1 MSLKSQLLIY
11 INSLL
16 LIATFIGLM
25 TIMMV
30 TQKNVREEVLSTMS
44 LAEFA
49 IEQGVKKNPDFYLF
63 QRDNNELGIS
73 ELSGIR
79 HLKIQFFDQNDILLE
94 ETLNTLDEIKPPP
107 AWFINVIESLSD
119 KIFFSKINIEQRG
132 ELTGYILIKPEPIYE
147 YAEIWQQIKVG
158 LWIILS
164 FLILINFVVLLLFSH
179 MIKPINKIIEGFEK
193 LESGNFK
200 SKIKKSN
207 ILELDIIGKKF
218 NSMIDNLRRSNN
230 KIHKLSQNLIDV
242 QEQEKSELARDLH
255 DELGQ
260 SLTALQAEAASISK
274 SNKKKSRDEAIFN
287 VIKLSKNMMLS
298 TREIIK
304 KLNLG
309 LIEDLGFES
318 ALIDLFENW
327 KRRFMG
333 VKFEYFIDERAINKI
348 SKKKT
353 AHLYRIFQEA
363 LTNIAKHSSPK
374 AIQISIRYIENS
386 NKIKIL
392 ISNDGINNDSS
403 NQEGLG
409 LIGIAERVDQ
419 IQGTLDIVKKKF
431 FKIII
436 HLGN

>member
-193 LESGNFK
+193 LETGNFK

-348 SKKKT
+348 TKKKT

>member
-16 LIATFIGLM
+16 LIATLIGLM

-63 QRDNNELGIS
+63 QRENKELGIS

-79 HLKIQFFDQNDILLE
+79 HLKIQFYDENDVLLE
-94 ETLNTLDEIKPPP
+94 ETLNIPDEIKPPP
-107 AWFINVIESLSD
+107 VWFINIIESLSD

-132 ELTGYILIKPEPIYE
+132 ELAGYILIKPEPIYE

-158 LWIILS
+158 LWIIVA
-164 FLILINFVVLLLFSH
+164 FLVVINFVVLLLFSY

-193 LESGNFK
+193 LETGNYK
-200 SKIKKSN
+200 SRIKKSN

-218 NSMIDNLRRSNN
+218 NSMIDNLRQSNN
-230 KIHKLSQNLIDV
+230 KIHQLSQNLIDV

-274 SNKKKSRDEAIFN
+274 STKKKSRDEAIFN
-287 VIKLSKNMMLS
+287 VIQLSKNMMLS

-318 ALIDLFENW
+318 ALIELFENW
-327 KRRFMG
+327 KRRFKG
-333 VKFEYFIDERAINKI
+333 VKFEYQMDEKAFKKI
-348 SKKKT
+348 TKKKT

-363 LTNIAKHSSPK
+363 LTNIAKHSTPTK
-374 AIQISIRYIENS
+374 IQISIKYLEN
-386 NKIKIL
+386 NGRTRIL
-392 ISNDGINNDSS
+392 ISNDGINDESL

-419 IQGTLDIVKKKF
+419 INGTVEVSKKKL
-431 FKIII
+431 FKLI
-436 HLGN
+436 LNLS

>member
-1 MSLKSQLLIY
+1 MSLKSKLLIY

-16 LIATFIGLM
+16 LIATLIGLL
-25 TIMMV
+25 TILMV
-30 TQKNVREEVLSTMS
+30 TQKNVREEVLSTMT

-63 QRDNNELGIS
+63 QREDSDLGFS
-73 ELSGIR
+73 ELSEIR
-79 HLKIQFFDQNDILLE
+79 HLKIQFFNNQDILLE
-94 ETLNTLDEIKPPP
+94 ETSNTLDEIKPPP
-107 AWFINVIESLSD
+107 YWFIFLIEKLSQE
-119 KIFFSKINIEQRG
+119 IYFSKINIDQRG
-132 ELTGYILIKPEPIYE
+132 EMTGYILIKPEPIYE

-158 LWIILS
+158 LWIIGA
-164 FLILINFVVLLLFSH
+164 FLILINIVVLILFSH

-193 LESGNFK
+193 LEAGNYK
-200 SKIKKSN
+200 SKINRSN

-218 NSMIDNLRRSNN
+218 NSMINNLRQSND
-230 KIHKLSQNLIDV
+230 KIHKLSQNLINV

-274 SNKKKSRDEAIFN
+274 STKKSSRDDAIFN
-287 VIKLSKNMMLS
+287 VIQLSKNMMLS

-309 LIEDLGFES
+309 LIEDLGLES
-318 ALIDLFENW
+318 ALIELFENW
-327 KRRFMG
+327 KRRFKG
-333 VKFEYFIDERAINKI
+333 VKFEYKI
-348 SKKKT
+348 EDKALRKITKQET

-363 LTNIAKHSSPK
+363 LTNIAKHSEPK
-374 AIQISIRYIENS
+374 NIKITVKSLDRG
-386 NKIKIL
+386 NKTRIL
-392 ISNDGINNDSS
+392 ISNDGIKSNLANN
-403 NQEGLG
+403 EGLG

-419 IQGTLDIVKKKF
+419 INGSLEVIKKKF

-436 HLGN
+436 KMD

>member
-1 MSLKSQLLIY
+1 MSLKSKLLIY

-16 LIATFIGLM
+16 LIATLIGLL
-25 TIMMV
+25 TILMV
-30 TQKNVREEVLSTMS
+30 TQKNVREEVLSTMT

-63 QRDNNELGIS
+63 QREDSDLGFS
-73 ELSGIR
+73 ELSEIR
-79 HLKIQFFDQNDILLE
+79 HLKIQFFNNQDILLE
-94 ETLNTLDEIKPPP
+94 ETSNTLDEIKPPP
-107 AWFINVIESLSD
+107 YWFIFLIEKLSEE
-119 KIFFSKINIEQRG
+119 IFFSKINIDQRG
-132 ELTGYILIKPEPIYE
+132 EMTGYILIKPEPIYE

-158 LWIILS
+158 LWIIGA
-164 FLILINFVVLLLFSH
+164 FLILINIVVLILFSH

-193 LESGNFK
+193 LEAGNYK
-200 SKIKKSN
+200 SKINKSN

-218 NSMIDNLRRSNN
+218 NSMINNLRQSND
-230 KIHKLSQNLIDV
+230 KIHKLSQNLINV

-274 SNKKKSRDEAIFN
+274 STKKSSRDDAIFN
-287 VIKLSKNMMLS
+287 VIQLSKNMMLS

-318 ALIDLFENW
+318 ALIELFENW
-327 KRRFMG
+327 KRRFKG
-333 VKFEYFIDERAINKI
+333 VKFEYKI
-348 SKKKT
+348 EDKVLRKITKQET

-363 LTNIAKHSSPK
+363 LTNIAKHSEPK
-374 AIQISIRYIENS
+374 NIKITVKSLDRG
-386 NKIKIL
+386 NKTRIL
-392 ISNDGINNDSS
+392 ISNDGIKSNLVNN
-403 NQEGLG
+403 EGLG

-419 IQGTLDIVKKKF
+419 INGSLEVIKKKF

-436 HLGN
+436 KMD

>member
-1 MSLKSQLLIY
+1 MSLKSKLLIY

-16 LIATFIGLM
+16 LIATLIGLL
-25 TIMMV
+25 TILMV
-30 TQKNVREEVLSTMS
+30 TQKNVREEVLSTMT

-63 QRDNNELGIS
+63 QREDSDLGFS
-73 ELSGIR
+73 ELSEIR
-79 HLKIQFFDQNDILLE
+79 HLKIQFFNNQDILLE
-94 ETLNTLDEIKPPP
+94 ETSNTLDEIKPPP
-107 AWFINVIESLSD
+107 YWFIFLIEKLSEE
-119 KIFFSKINIEQRG
+119 IFFSKINIDQRG
-132 ELTGYILIKPEPIYE
+132 EMTGYILIKPEPIYE

-158 LWIILS
+158 LWIIGA
-164 FLILINFVVLLLFSH
+164 FLILINIVVLILFSH

-193 LESGNFK
+193 LEAGNYK
-200 SKIKKSN
+200 SKINRSN

-218 NSMIDNLRRSNN
+218 NSMINNLRQSND
-230 KIHKLSQNLIDV
+230 KIHKLSQNLINV

-274 SNKKKSRDEAIFN
+274 STKKSSRDDAIFN
-287 VIKLSKNMMLS
+287 VIQLSKNMMLS

-309 LIEDLGFES
+309 LIEDLGLES
-318 ALIDLFENW
+318 ALIELFENW
-327 KRRFMG
+327 KRRFKG
-333 VKFEYFIDERAINKI
+333 VKFEYKI
-348 SKKKT
+348 EDKALRKITKQET

-363 LTNIAKHSSPK
+363 LTNIAKHSEPK
-374 AIQISIRYIENS
+374 NIKITVKSLDRG
-386 NKIKIL
+386 NKTRIL
-392 ISNDGINNDSS
+392 ISNDGIKSNLANN
-403 NQEGLG
+403 EGLG

-419 IQGTLDIVKKKF
+419 INGSLEVIKKKF

-436 HLGN
+436 KMD

>member
-1 MSLKSQLLIY
+1 MSLKSKLLIY

-16 LIATFIGLM
+16 LIATLIGLV
-25 TIMMV
+25 TIVKV
-30 TQKNVREEVLSTMS
+30 TQKNVREEVLSTMA

-63 QRDNNELGIS
+63 QRENNELGIS
-73 ELSGIR
+73 KLSEIR
-79 HLKIQFFDQNDILLE
+79 HLKIQFFNNKDFLLE

-107 AWFINVIESLSD
+107 YWFIFLIERLSEE
-119 KIFFSKINIEQRG
+119 IYLSKINIDQRG
-132 ELTGYILIKPEPIYE
+132 EMVGYVLIKPEPIYE

-158 LWIILS
+158 LWIIGTL
-164 FLILINFVVLLLFSH
+164 LILINIIVLILFSH

-193 LESGNFK
+193 LEAGNYK

-218 NSMIDNLRRSNN
+218 NSMTNNLRQSND
-230 KIHKLSQNLIDV
+230 KIHKLSQNLINV

-274 SNKKKSRDEAIFN
+274 STKKKSRDEAILN
-287 VIKLSKNMMLS
+287 VIKLSKNMMFS

-318 ALIDLFENW
+318 ALVELFENW
-327 KRRFMG
+327 KRRFIG
-333 VKFEYFIDERAINKI
+333 VKFEYIIDDNAFKKI
-348 SKKKT
+348 TKQKT
-353 AHLYRIFQEA
+353 FHIYRIFQEA

-374 AIQISIRYIENS
+374 NIKISIKSIETKD
-386 NKIKIL
+386 KIRIL
-392 ISNDGINNDSS
+392 ISNDGIKNDLM
-403 NQEGLG
+403 NHEGLG

-419 IQGTLDIVKKKF
+419 INGTLEVIKKKL

-436 HLGN
+436 YMG

>member
-1 MSLKSQLLIY
+1 MSLKSKLLIY

-16 LIATFIGLM
+16 LIATLIGLL
-25 TIMMV
+25 TILMV
-30 TQKNVREEVLSTMS
+30 TQKNVREEVLSTMT

-63 QRDNNELGIS
+63 QREDHELGIS
-73 ELSGIR
+73 ELSEIR
-79 HLKIQFFDQNDILLE
+79 HLKIQFFNNQDILLE
-94 ETLNTLDEIKPPP
+94 ETSNTLDEIKPPP
-107 AWFINVIESLSD
+107 YWFIFLIEKLSEE
-119 KIFFSKINIEQRG
+119 IFFSKINIDQRG
-132 ELTGYILIKPEPIYE
+132 EMTGYILIKPEPIYE

-158 LWIILS
+158 LWIIGS
-164 FLILINFVVLLLFSH
+164 FLILINIVVLILFSH

-193 LESGNFK
+193 LEAGNYK
-200 SKIKKSN
+200 SKINRSN

-218 NSMIDNLRRSNN
+218 NSMINNLRQSND
-230 KIHKLSQNLIDV
+230 KIHKLSQNLINV

-274 SNKKKSRDEAIFN
+274 STKKSSRDDAIFN
-287 VIKLSKNMMLS
+287 VIQLSKNMMLS

-309 LIEDLGFES
+309 LIEDLGLES
-318 ALIDLFENW
+318 ALIELFENW
-327 KRRFMG
+327 KRRFKG
-333 VKFEYFIDERAINKI
+333 VKFEYKI
-348 SKKKT
+348 EDKALRKITKQET

-363 LTNIAKHSSPK
+363 LTNIAKHSEPK
-374 AIQISIRYIENS
+374 NIKITVKSLDRG
-386 NKIKIL
+386 NKTRIL
-392 ISNDGINNDSS
+392 ISNDGIKSNLANN
-403 NQEGLG
+403 EGLG

-419 IQGTLDIVKKKF
+419 INGSLEVIKKKF

-436 HLGN
+436 KMD

>member
-16 LIATFIGLM
+16 LIATLIGLM

-79 HLKIQFFDQNDILLE
+79 HLKIQFFDRNDVLLE
-94 ETLNTLDEIKPPP
+94 ETLNTPDEIKPPP
-107 AWFINVIESLSD
+107 SWFINIIESLSD

-132 ELTGYILIKPEPIYE
+132 ELTGYVLIKPEPIFE

-158 LWIILS
+158 LWIIVS
-164 FLILINFVVLLLFSH
+164 FLVLINFVVLLLFSH

-193 LESGNFK
+193 LEAGNFK
-200 SKIKKSN
+200 SKIRKSN

-218 NSMIDNLRRSNN
+218 NSMIDNLRQSNN

-242 QEQEKSELARDLH
+242 QEQEKRELARDLH

-274 SNKKKSRDEAIFN
+274 TTKKKSRDEAIFN

-318 ALIDLFENW
+318 ALIELFENW
-327 KRRFMG
+327 KRRFKG
-333 VKFEYFIDERAINKI
+333 VKFEYSIDEKAIKKI
-348 SKKKT
+348 TKKKT
-353 AHLYRIFQEA
+353 AHLYRIF
-363 LTNIAKHSSPK
+363 KRHS
-374 AIQISIRYIENS
+374 QIFQSIHR
-386 NKIKIL
+386 
-392 ISNDGINNDSS
+392 
-403 NQEGLG
+403 Q
-409 LIGIAERVDQ
+409 
-419 IQGTLDIVKKKF
+419 KKF
-431 FKIII
+431 K
-436 HLGN
+436 

>member
-16 LIATFIGLM
+16 LIATLIGLM

-63 QRDNNELGIS
+63 QRNNNELGIS

-79 HLKIQFFDQNDILLE
+79 HLKIQFFDLNDALLE
-94 ETLNTLDEIKPPP
+94 ETLNTPDEIKPPP
-107 AWFINVIESLSD
+107 TWFINIIESLSD

-147 YAEIWQQIKVG
+147 YSEIWQQIKVG
-158 LWIILS
+158 LWIIGS
-164 FLILINFVVLLLFSH
+164 FLVLINFVVLLLFSH

-193 LESGNFK
+193 LEAGNFK
-200 SKIKKSN
+200 SKIRKSN

-218 NSMIDNLRRSNN
+218 NSMIDNLRKSNN

-274 SNKKKSRDEAIFN
+274 TTKKKSRDEAIFN

-318 ALIDLFENW
+318 ALIELFENW
-327 KRRFMG
+327 KRRFKG
-333 VKFEYFIDERAINKI
+333 VTFEYSIDKKAIKKITKKRA
-348 SKKKT
+348 

-374 AIQISIRYIENS
+374 KIQISIKYTDNIDRTR
-386 NKIKIL
+386 IL
-392 ISNDGINNDSS
+392 ISNDGFSNDY
-403 NQEGLG
+403 L
-409 LIGIAERVDQ
+409 
-419 IQGTLDIVKKKF
+419 
-431 FKIII
+431 
-436 HLGN
+436 

>member
-1 MSLKSQLLIY
+1 MSLKYRLLIY

-16 LIATFIGLM
+16 LTATVIGLV

-63 QRDNNELGIS
+63 QREDNDLGIS
-73 ELSGIR
+73 ELSEIR
-79 HLKIQFFDQNDILLE
+79 HLKIQFFSNQDILLE
-94 ETLNTLDEIKPPP
+94 ETLNTFNDIKPPP
-107 AWFINVIESLSD
+107 DWFIFLIERLSEE
-119 KIFFSKINIEQRG
+119 IYFSKINIDQRG
-132 ELTGYILIKPEPIYE
+132 ETTGYILIKPETIYE

-158 LWIILS
+158 LWIIGT
-164 FLILINFVVLLLFSH
+164 FLILINIIVYILFSH

-193 LESGNFK
+193 LEAGNYK
-200 SKIKKSN
+200 SKINKSN

-218 NSMIDNLRRSNN
+218 NSMINNLRQSND
-230 KIHKLSQNLIDV
+230 KIHKLSQKLINV

-274 SNKKKSRDEAIFN
+274 STKKSSRDDAIFN
-287 VIKLSKNMMLS
+287 VIQLSKNMMFS

-309 LIEDLGFES
+309 LIEDLGLES
-318 ALIDLFENW
+318 ALIELFENW
-327 KRRFMG
+327 KRRFKG
-333 VKFEYFIDERAINKI
+333 VNFEYKIDDKALRRITKQE
-348 SKKKT
+348 T

-363 LTNIAKHSSPK
+363 LTNIAKHSDPK
-374 AIQISIRYIENS
+374 NIVITIKSLDGKGKIR
-386 NKIKIL
+386 IL
-392 ISNDGINNDSS
+392 IRNDGIKAELS
-403 NQEGLG
+403 NKDGLG

-419 IQGTLDIVKKKF
+419 INGSLEITRKRF
-431 FKIII
+431 FQIII
-436 HLGN
+436 NKGE

>member
-16 LIATFIGLM
+16 FIATLIGLM

-79 HLKIQFFDQNDILLE
+79 HLKIQFFDRNDVLLE
-94 ETLNTLDEIKPPP
+94 ETLNTPDEIKPPP
-107 AWFINVIESLSD
+107 SWFINIIESLSD
-119 KIFFSKINIEQRG
+119 EIFFSKINLEQRG
-132 ELTGYILIKPEPIYE
+132 ELTGYILIKPEPIFE

-158 LWIILS
+158 LWIIVS
-164 FLILINFVVLLLFSH
+164 FLVLINFVVLLLFSH

-193 LESGNFK
+193 LEAGNFK
-200 SKIKKSN
+200 SKIRKSN

-218 NSMIDNLRRSNN
+218 NSMIDNLRQSNN

-274 SNKKKSRDEAIFN
+274 TTKKKSRDEAIFN

-318 ALIDLFENW
+318 ALIELFENW
-327 KRRFMG
+327 KRRFKG
-333 VKFEYFIDERAINKI
+333 VTFEYSIDKKAIKKITKKRA
-348 SKKKT
+348 

-374 AIQISIRYIENS
+374 KIQISIKYIDN
-386 NKIKIL
+386 IDRTKIL
-392 ISNDGINNDSS
+392 ISNDGFSNDSS
-403 NQEGLG
+403 NQDGLG

-419 IQGTLDIVKKKF
+419 IKGTLEISKKKL

-436 HLGN
+436 NLSN

>member
-1 MSLKSQLLIY
+1 MSLKSKLLIY

-16 LIATFIGLM
+16 LIATLIGLL
-25 TIMMV
+25 TILMV
-30 TQKNVREEVLSTMS
+30 TQKNVREEVLSTMT

-63 QRDNNELGIS
+63 QREDSDLGFS
-73 ELSGIR
+73 ELSEIR
-79 HLKIQFFDQNDILLE
+79 HLKIQFFNNQDILLE
-94 ETLNTLDEIKPPP
+94 ETSNTLDEIKPPP
-107 AWFINVIESLSD
+107 YWFIFLIEKLSEE
-119 KIFFSKINIEQRG
+119 IFFSKINIDQRG
-132 ELTGYILIKPEPIYE
+132 EMTGYILIKPEPIYE

-158 LWIILS
+158 LWIIGA
-164 FLILINFVVLLLFSH
+164 FLILINIVVLILFSH

-193 LESGNFK
+193 LEAGNYK
-200 SKIKKSN
+200 SKINKSN

-218 NSMIDNLRRSNN
+218 NSMINNLRQSND
-230 KIHKLSQNLIDV
+230 KIHKLSQNLINV

-274 SNKKKSRDEAIFN
+274 STKKSSRDDAIFN
-287 VIKLSKNMMLS
+287 VIQLSKNMMLS

-309 LIEDLGFES
+309 LIEDLGLES
-318 ALIDLFENW
+318 ALIELFENW
-327 KRRFMG
+327 KRRFKG
-333 VKFEYFIDERAINKI
+333 VKFEYKI
-348 SKKKT
+348 EDKALRKITKQET

-363 LTNIAKHSSPK
+363 LTNIAKHSEPK
-374 AIQISIRYIENS
+374 NIKITIKSLDRG
-386 NKIKIL
+386 NKTRIL
-392 ISNDGINNDSS
+392 ISNDGIKSNLVNN
-403 NQEGLG
+403 EGLG

-419 IQGTLDIVKKKF
+419 INGSLEVIKKKF

-436 HLGN
+436 KMD

>member
-1 MSLKSQLLIY
+1 MSLKSKLLIY

-16 LIATFIGLM
+16 LIATLIGLL
-25 TIMMV
+25 TILMV
-30 TQKNVREEVLSTMS
+30 TQKNVREEVLSTMT

-63 QRDNNELGIS
+63 QREDSDLGFS
-73 ELSGIR
+73 ELSEIR
-79 HLKIQFFDQNDILLE
+79 HLKIQFFNNQDILLE
-94 ETLNTLDEIKPPP
+94 ETSNTLDEIKPPP
-107 AWFINVIESLSD
+107 YWFIFLIEKLSEE
-119 KIFFSKINIEQRG
+119 IFFSKINIDQRG
-132 ELTGYILIKPEPIYE
+132 EMTGYILIKPEPIYE

-158 LWIILS
+158 LWIIGA
-164 FLILINFVVLLLFSH
+164 FLILINIVVLILFSH

-193 LESGNFK
+193 LEAGNYK
-200 SKIKKSN
+200 SKINRSN

-218 NSMIDNLRRSNN
+218 NSMINNLRQSND
-230 KIHKLSQNLIDV
+230 KIHKLSQNLINV

-274 SNKKKSRDEAIFN
+274 STKKSSRDDAIFN
-287 VIKLSKNMMLS
+287 VIQLSKNMMLS

-309 LIEDLGFES
+309 LIEDLGLES
-318 ALIDLFENW
+318 ALIELFENW
-327 KRRFMG
+327 KRRFKG
-333 VKFEYFIDERAINKI
+333 VKFEYKI
-348 SKKKT
+348 EDKALRKITKQET

-363 LTNIAKHSSPK
+363 LTNIAKHSEPK
-374 AIQISIRYIENS
+374 NIKITVKSLDRG
-386 NKIKIL
+386 NKTRIL
-392 ISNDGINNDSS
+392 ISNDGIKSNLANN
-403 NQEGLG
+403 EGLG

-419 IQGTLDIVKKKF
+419 INGSLEVIKKKF

-436 HLGN
+436 KIG

>member
-1 MSLKSQLLIY
+1 MSLKSKLLIY

-16 LIATFIGLM
+16 LIATLIGLL
-25 TIMMV
+25 TILMV
-30 TQKNVREEVLSTMS
+30 TQKNVREEVLSTMT

-63 QRDNNELGIS
+63 QREDSDLGFS
-73 ELSGIR
+73 ELSEIR
-79 HLKIQFFDQNDILLE
+79 HLKIQFFNNQDILLE
-94 ETLNTLDEIKPPP
+94 ETSNTLDEIKPPP
-107 AWFINVIESLSD
+107 YWFIFLIEKLSEE
-119 KIFFSKINIEQRG
+119 IFFSKINIDQRG
-132 ELTGYILIKPEPIYE
+132 EMTGYILIKPEPIYE

-158 LWIILS
+158 LWIIGA
-164 FLILINFVVLLLFSH
+164 FLILINIVVLILFSH

-193 LESGNFK
+193 LEAGNYK
-200 SKIKKSN
+200 SKINRSN

-218 NSMIDNLRRSNN
+218 NSMINNLRQSND
-230 KIHKLSQNLIDV
+230 KIHKLSQNLINV

-274 SNKKKSRDEAIFN
+274 STKKSSRDDAIFN
-287 VIKLSKNMMLS
+287 VIQLSKNMMLS

-309 LIEDLGFES
+309 LIEDLGLES
-318 ALIDLFENW
+318 ALIELFENW
-327 KRRFMG
+327 KRRFKG
-333 VKFEYFIDERAINKI
+333 VKFEYKI
-348 SKKKT
+348 EDKALRKITKQET

-363 LTNIAKHSSPK
+363 LTNIAKHSEPK
-374 AIQISIRYIENS
+374 NIKITVKSLDRG
-386 NKIKIL
+386 NKTRIL
-392 ISNDGINNDSS
+392 ISNDGIKSNLVNN
-403 NQEGLG
+403 EGLG

-419 IQGTLDIVKKKF
+419 INGSLEVIKKKF

-436 HLGN
+436 KMD

>member
-1 MSLKSQLLIY
+1 MSLKSKLLIY

-16 LIATFIGLM
+16 LIATLIGLL
-25 TIMMV
+25 TILMV
-30 TQKNVREEVLSTMS
+30 TQKNVREEVLSTMT

-63 QRDNNELGIS
+63 QREDNDLGIS
-73 ELSGIR
+73 ELSEIR
-79 HLKIQFFDQNDILLE
+79 HLKIQFFNNQDILLE
-94 ETLNTLDEIKPPP
+94 ETSNTFNDIQPPP
-107 AWFINVIESLSD
+107 YWFIFLIEKLSQE
-119 KIFFSKINIEQRG
+119 IYFSKINIDQRG
-132 ELTGYILIKPEPIYE
+132 EMKGYIVIKPEPIYE

-158 LWIILS
+158 LWIICS
-164 FLILINFVVLLLFSH
+164 FLILINIVVLILFSH

-193 LESGNFK
+193 LEAGNFK
-200 SKIKKSN
+200 SKINKSN
-207 ILELDIIGKKF
+207 IRELDIIGKKF
-218 NSMIDNLRRSNN
+218 NSMINNLRQSND
-230 KIHKLSQNLIDV
+230 KIHKLSQNLINV

-274 SNKKKSRDEAIFN
+274 STKKSSRDDAIFN
-287 VIKLSKNMMLS
+287 VIQLSKNMMLS

-318 ALIDLFENW
+318 ALIELFENW
-327 KRRFMG
+327 KRRFKG
-333 VKFEYFIDERAINKI
+333 VKFEYKI
-348 SKKKT
+348 EDKALRKIRKQET

-363 LTNIAKHSSPK
+363 LTNISKHSEPK
-374 AIQISIRYIENS
+374 NIKITVKCLDRG
-386 NKIKIL
+386 NKTRIL
-392 ISNDGINNDSS
+392 ISNDGIKSNLVNN
-403 NQEGLG
+403 EGLG

-419 IQGTLDIVKKKF
+419 INGSLEVIKKKF

-436 HLGN
+436 KIG

>member
-1 MSLKSQLLIY
+1 MSLKSKLLIY

-16 LIATFIGLM
+16 LIATLIGLL
-25 TIMMV
+25 TILMV
-30 TQKNVREEVLSTMS
+30 TQKNVREEVLSTMT

-63 QRDNNELGIS
+63 QREDSDLGFS
-73 ELSGIR
+73 ELSEIR
-79 HLKIQFFDQNDILLE
+79 HLKIQFFNNQDILLE
-94 ETLNTLDEIKPPP
+94 ETSNTLDEIKPPP
-107 AWFINVIESLSD
+107 YWFIFLIEKLSEE
-119 KIFFSKINIEQRG
+119 IFFSKINIDQRG
-132 ELTGYILIKPEPIYE
+132 EMTGYILIKPEPIYE

-158 LWIILS
+158 LWIIGA
-164 FLILINFVVLLLFSH
+164 FLILINIVVLILFSH

-193 LESGNFK
+193 LEAGNYK
-200 SKIKKSN
+200 SKINKSN

-218 NSMIDNLRRSNN
+218 NSMINNLRQSND
-230 KIHKLSQNLIDV
+230 KIHKLSQNLINV

-274 SNKKKSRDEAIFN
+274 STKKSSRDDAIFN
-287 VIKLSKNMMLS
+287 VIQLSKNMMLS

-309 LIEDLGFES
+309 LIEDLGLES
-318 ALIDLFENW
+318 ALIELFENW
-327 KRRFMG
+327 KRRFKG
-333 VKFEYFIDERAINKI
+333 VKFEYKI
-348 SKKKT
+348 EDKALRKITKQET

-363 LTNIAKHSSPK
+363 LTNIAKHSEPK
-374 AIQISIRYIENS
+374 NIKITVKSLDRG
-386 NKIKIL
+386 NKTRIL
-392 ISNDGINNDSS
+392 ISNDGIKSNLANN
-403 NQEGLG
+403 EGLG

-419 IQGTLDIVKKKF
+419 INGSLEVIKKKL

-436 HLGN
+436 KMD

>member
-1 MSLKSQLLIY
+1 MSLKSKLLIY

-16 LIATFIGLM
+16 LIATLIGLL
-25 TIMMV
+25 TILMV
-30 TQKNVREEVLSTMS
+30 TQKNVREEVLSTMT

-63 QRDNNELGIS
+63 QREDSDLGFS
-73 ELSGIR
+73 ELSEIR
-79 HLKIQFFDQNDILLE
+79 HLKIQFFNNQDILLE
-94 ETLNTLDEIKPPP
+94 ETSNTLDEIKPPP
-107 AWFINVIESLSD
+107 YWFIFLIEKLSEE
-119 KIFFSKINIEQRG
+119 IFFSKINIDQRG
-132 ELTGYILIKPEPIYE
+132 EMTGYILIKPEPIYE

-158 LWIILS
+158 LWIIGA
-164 FLILINFVVLLLFSH
+164 FLILINIVVLILFSH

-193 LESGNFK
+193 LEAGNYK
-200 SKIKKSN
+200 SKINKSN

-218 NSMIDNLRRSNN
+218 NSMINNLRQSND
-230 KIHKLSQNLIDV
+230 KIHKLSQNLINV

-274 SNKKKSRDEAIFN
+274 STKKSSRDDAIFN
-287 VIKLSKNMMLS
+287 VIQLSKNMMLS

-309 LIEDLGFES
+309 LIEDLGLES
-318 ALIDLFENW
+318 ALIELFENW
-327 KRRFMG
+327 KRRFKG
-333 VKFEYFIDERAINKI
+333 VKFEYKI
-348 SKKKT
+348 EDKALRKITKQET

-363 LTNIAKHSSPK
+363 LTNIAKHSEPK
-374 AIQISIRYIENS
+374 NIKITVKSLDRG
-386 NKIKIL
+386 NKTRIL
-392 ISNDGINNDSS
+392 ISNDGIKSNLANN
-403 NQEGLG
+403 EGLG

-419 IQGTLDIVKKKF
+419 INGSLEVIKKKF

-436 HLGN
+436 KIG

>member
-1 MSLKSQLLIY
+1 MSLKSKLLIY

-16 LIATFIGLM
+16 LIATLIGLL
-25 TIMMV
+25 TILMV
-30 TQKNVREEVLSTMS
+30 TQKNVREEVLSTMT

-63 QRDNNELGIS
+63 QREDSDLGFS
-73 ELSGIR
+73 ELSEIR
-79 HLKIQFFDQNDILLE
+79 HLKIQFFNNQDILLE
-94 ETLNTLDEIKPPP
+94 ETSNTLDEIKPPP
-107 AWFINVIESLSD
+107 YWFIFLIEKLSEE
-119 KIFFSKINIEQRG
+119 IFFSKINIDQRG
-132 ELTGYILIKPEPIYE
+132 EMTGYILIKPEPIYE

-158 LWIILS
+158 LWIIGA
-164 FLILINFVVLLLFSH
+164 FLILINIVVLILFSH

-193 LESGNFK
+193 LEAGNYK
-200 SKIKKSN
+200 SKINRSN

-218 NSMIDNLRRSNN
+218 NSMINNLRQSND
-230 KIHKLSQNLIDV
+230 KIHKLSQNLINV

-274 SNKKKSRDEAIFN
+274 STKKSSRDDAIFN
-287 VIKLSKNMMLS
+287 VIQLSKNMMLS

-309 LIEDLGFES
+309 LIEDLGLES
-318 ALIDLFENW
+318 ALIELFENW
-327 KRRFMG
+327 KRRFKR
-333 VKFEYFIDERAINKI
+333 VKFEYKI
-348 SKKKT
+348 EDKALRKITKQET

-363 LTNIAKHSSPK
+363 LTNIAKHSEPK
-374 AIQISIRYIENS
+374 NIKITVKSLDRG
-386 NKIKIL
+386 NKTRIL
-392 ISNDGINNDSS
+392 ISNDGIKSNLANN
-403 NQEGLG
+403 EGLG

-419 IQGTLDIVKKKF
+419 INGSLEVIKKKF

-436 HLGN
+436 KMD

>member
-1 MSLKSQLLIY
+1 MSLKSQLLTY

-16 LIATFIGLM
+16 LIATFIGLI
-25 TIMMV
+25 TIVMV
-30 TQKNVREEVLSTMS
+30 TQKNVREEVLSTMT

-63 QRDNNELGIS
+63 QRENNELGIS
-73 ELSGIR
+73 ELSEIR
-79 HLKIQFFDQNDILLE
+79 HLRIQFFNNNDILLE
-94 ETLNTLDEIKPPP
+94 ETLNSISEIKPPP
-107 AWFINVIESLSD
+107 FWFIALIENFSQE
-119 KIFFSKINIEQRG
+119 IFFSKINIEQRG

-158 LWIILS
+158 LWIIGT
-164 FLILINFVVLLLFSH
+164 FLILINIVVLILFSH
-179 MIKPINKIIEGFEK
+179 MIKPINKIIEGFER
-193 LESGNFK
+193 LESGNYK
-200 SKIKKSN
+200 SKIMKSN

-218 NSMIDNLRRSNN
+218 NSMIDNLRQSNN

-274 SNKKKSRDEAIFN
+274 ASKKKSRDEAIFN

-309 LIEDLGFES
+309 LIEDLGLKS
-318 ALIDLFENW
+318 ALIELFENW
-327 KRRFMG
+327 KRRFKE
-333 VKFEYFIDERAINKI
+333 VKFEYEIDEKSLKKI
-348 SKKKT
+348 TKKKT

-363 LTNIAKHSSPK
+363 LTNIAKHSDPK
-374 AIQISIRYIENS
+374 NIQINVNYLEVNGKTRIS
-386 NKIKIL
+386 
-392 ISNDGINNDSS
+392 ISNDGIKNETS

-409 LIGIAERVDQ
+409 LLGIAERVDQ
-419 IQGTLDIVKKKF
+419 INGTIEISKKKL

-436 HLGN
+436 NLS

>member
-1 MSLKSQLLIY
+1 MSLKSKLLIY

-16 LIATFIGLM
+16 LIATLIGLL
-25 TIMMV
+25 TILMV
-30 TQKNVREEVLSTMS
+30 TQKNVREEVLSTMT

-63 QRDNNELGIS
+63 QREDSDLGFS
-73 ELSGIR
+73 ELSEIR
-79 HLKIQFFDQNDILLE
+79 HLKIQFFNNQDILLE
-94 ETLNTLDEIKPPP
+94 ETSNTLDEIKPPP
-107 AWFINVIESLSD
+107 YWFIFLIEKLSEE
-119 KIFFSKINIEQRG
+119 IFFSKINIDQRG
-132 ELTGYILIKPEPIYE
+132 EMTGYILIKPEPIYE

-158 LWIILS
+158 LWIIGA
-164 FLILINFVVLLLFSH
+164 FLILINIVVLILFSH

-193 LESGNFK
+193 LEAGNYK
-200 SKIKKSN
+200 SKINRSN

-218 NSMIDNLRRSNN
+218 NSMINNLRQSND
-230 KIHKLSQNLIDV
+230 KIHKLSQNLINV

-274 SNKKKSRDEAIFN
+274 STKKSSRDDAIFN
-287 VIKLSKNMMLS
+287 VIQLSKNMMLS

-309 LIEDLGFES
+309 LIEDLGLES
-318 ALIDLFENW
+318 ALIELFENW
-327 KRRFMG
+327 KRRFKG
-333 VKFEYFIDERAINKI
+333 VKFEYKI
-348 SKKKT
+348 EDKALREITKQET

-363 LTNIAKHSSPK
+363 LTNIAKHSEPK
-374 AIQISIRYIENS
+374 N
-386 NKIKIL
+386 IKITIKSLDGKGKIRIL
-392 ISNDGINNDSS
+392 IRNDGIKSDLVNN
-403 NQEGLG
+403 EGLG

-419 IQGTLDIVKKKF
+419 INGSLEVIKKKF

-436 HLGN
+436 NMG

>member
-1 MSLKSQLLIY
+1 MSLKSKLLIY

-16 LIATFIGLM
+16 LIATLIGLL
-25 TIMMV
+25 TILMV
-30 TQKNVREEVLSTMS
+30 TQKNVREEVLSTMT

-63 QRDNNELGIS
+63 QREDSDLGFS
-73 ELSGIR
+73 ELSEIR
-79 HLKIQFFDQNDILLE
+79 HLKIQFFNNQDILLE
-94 ETLNTLDEIKPPP
+94 ETSNTLDEIKPPP
-107 AWFINVIESLSD
+107 YWFVFLIEKLSEE
-119 KIFFSKINIEQRG
+119 IFFSKINIDQRG
-132 ELTGYILIKPEPIYE
+132 EMTGYILIKPEPIYE

-158 LWIILS
+158 LWIIGA
-164 FLILINFVVLLLFSH
+164 FLILINIVVLILFSH

-193 LESGNFK
+193 LEAGNYK
-200 SKIKKSN
+200 SKINRSN

-218 NSMIDNLRRSNN
+218 NSMINNLRQSND
-230 KIHKLSQNLIDV
+230 KIHKLSQNLINV

-274 SNKKKSRDEAIFN
+274 STKKSSRDDAIFN
-287 VIKLSKNMMLS
+287 VIQLSKNMMLS

-309 LIEDLGFES
+309 LIEDLGLES
-318 ALIDLFENW
+318 ALIELFENW
-327 KRRFMG
+327 KRRFKG
-333 VKFEYFIDERAINKI
+333 VKFEYKI
-348 SKKKT
+348 EDKALRKITKQET

-363 LTNIAKHSSPK
+363 LTNIAKHSEPK
-374 AIQISIRYIENS
+374 NIKITVKSLDRG
-386 NKIKIL
+386 NKTRIL
-392 ISNDGINNDSS
+392 ISNDGIKSNLANN
-403 NQEGLG
+403 EGLG

-419 IQGTLDIVKKKF
+419 INGSLEVIKKKF

-436 HLGN
+436 KMD

>member
-1 MSLKSQLLIY
+1 MSLKSKLLIY

-16 LIATFIGLM
+16 LIATLIGLV
-25 TIMMV
+25 TIVMV
-30 TQKNVREEVLSTMS
+30 TQKNVREEVLSTMA

-63 QRDNNELGIS
+63 QRENNELGIS
-73 ELSGIR
+73 KLSEIR
-79 HLKIQFFDQNDILLE
+79 HLKIQFFNNQDILLE

-107 AWFINVIESLSD
+107 YWFVFIIEKLSE
-119 KIFFSKINIEQRG
+119 KIYFSKINIDQRG
-132 ELTGYILIKPEPIYE
+132 EVMGYILIKPEPIYE

-158 LWIILS
+158 LWIIGT
-164 FLILINFVVLLLFSH
+164 FLVLINVVVLFLFSH
-179 MIKPINKIIEGFEK
+179 MIKPINEIIEGFEK
-193 LESGNFK
+193 LEAGNYK

-218 NSMIDNLRRSNN
+218 NSMTNNLRQSNY
-230 KIHKLSQNLIDV
+230 KIHKLSQNLINV

-274 SNKKKSRDEAIFN
+274 STKKISRDEAILN

-318 ALIDLFENW
+318 ALVELFENW
-327 KRRFMG
+327 KRRFIG
-333 VKFEYFIDERAINKI
+333 VNFEYKIDDKALKKI
-348 SKKKT
+348 TKQKT

-363 LTNIAKHSSPK
+363 LTNIAKHSAPK
-374 AIQISIRYIENS
+374 NIKISIKSVEAKD
-386 NKIKIL
+386 KIRIL
-392 ISNDGINNDSS
+392 ISNDGINTDLV

-419 IQGTLDIVKKKF
+419 INGSLEVIKKKL

-436 HLGN
+436 NMG

>member
-1 MSLKSQLLIY
+1 MSLKSKLLIY

-16 LIATFIGLM
+16 LIATLIGLL
-25 TIMMV
+25 TILMV
-30 TQKNVREEVLSTMS
+30 TQKNVREEVLSTMT

-63 QRDNNELGIS
+63 QREDSDLGFS
-73 ELSGIR
+73 ELSEIR
-79 HLKIQFFDQNDILLE
+79 HLKIQFFNNQDILLE
-94 ETLNTLDEIKPPP
+94 ETSNTLDEIKPPP
-107 AWFINVIESLSD
+107 YWFVFLIEKLSEE
-119 KIFFSKINIEQRG
+119 IFFSKINIDQRG
-132 ELTGYILIKPEPIYE
+132 EMTGYILIKPEPIYE

-158 LWIILS
+158 LWIIGA
-164 FLILINFVVLLLFSH
+164 FLILINIVVLILFSH

-193 LESGNFK
+193 LEAGNYK
-200 SKIKKSN
+200 SKINKSN

-218 NSMIDNLRRSNN
+218 NSMINNLRQSND
-230 KIHKLSQNLIDV
+230 KIHKLSQNLINV

-274 SNKKKSRDEAIFN
+274 STKKSSRDDAIFN
-287 VIKLSKNMMLS
+287 VIQLSKNMMLS

-309 LIEDLGFES
+309 LIEDLGLES
-318 ALIDLFENW
+318 ALIELFENW
-327 KRRFMG
+327 KRRFKG
-333 VKFEYFIDERAINKI
+333 VKFEYKI
-348 SKKKT
+348 EDKALRKITKQET

-363 LTNIAKHSSPK
+363 LTNIAKHSEPK
-374 AIQISIRYIENS
+374 NIKITVKSLDRG
-386 NKIKIL
+386 NKTRIL
-392 ISNDGINNDSS
+392 ISNDGIKSNLANN
-403 NQEGLG
+403 EGLG

-419 IQGTLDIVKKKF
+419 INGSLEVIKKKF

-436 HLGN
+436 KMD

>member
-1 MSLKSQLLIY
+1 
-11 INSLL
+11 
-16 LIATFIGLM
+16 M

-63 QRDNNELGIS
+63 QRENNELGIS

-79 HLKIQFFDQNDILLE
+79 HLKIQFFDSNDVLLE
-94 ETLNTLDEIKPPP
+94 ETLNALDEIKPPP
-107 AWFINVIESLSD
+107 SWFINIIESLSD

-132 ELTGYILIKPEPIYE
+132 ELTGYVLIKPEPIFE

-158 LWIILS
+158 LWIIVS

-179 MIKPINKIIEGFEK
+179 MIKPINKIIEGFDK
-193 LESGNFK
+193 LEAGNFK
-200 SKIKKSN
+200 SKIRKSN

-218 NSMIDNLRRSNN
+218 NSMIDNLRQSNN

-274 SNKKKSRDEAIFN
+274 TTKKKSRDEAILN

-318 ALIDLFENW
+318 ALIELFENW
-327 KRRFMG
+327 KRRFKG
-333 VKFEYFIDERAINKI
+333 VKFEYSIDEKAIEKI
-348 SKKKT
+348 TKKKT

-363 LTNIAKHSSPK
+363 LTNIAKHSSPQK
-374 AIQISIRYIENS
+374 IHISIKYIDNS
-386 NKIKIL
+386 NRIRIL
-392 ISNDGINNDSS
+392 ISNDGFSNDSS
-403 NQEGLG
+403 NQDGLG

-419 IQGTLDIVKKKF
+419 IQGTLEISKKKF

-436 HLGN
+436 NLSN

>member
-1 MSLKSQLLIY
+1 
-11 INSLL
+11 
-16 LIATFIGLM
+16 
-25 TIMMV
+25 
-30 TQKNVREEVLSTMS
+30 
-44 LAEFA
+44 
-49 IEQGVKKNPDFYLF
+49 
-63 QRDNNELGIS
+63 
-73 ELSGIR
+73 
-79 HLKIQFFDQNDILLE
+79 
-94 ETLNTLDEIKPPP
+94 
-107 AWFINVIESLSD
+107 
-119 KIFFSKINIEQRG
+119 
-132 ELTGYILIKPEPIYE
+132 
-147 YAEIWQQIKVG
+147 
-158 LWIILS
+158 
-164 FLILINFVVLLLFSH
+164 
-179 MIKPINKIIEGFEK
+179 
-193 LESGNFK
+193 
-200 SKIKKSN
+200 
-207 ILELDIIGKKF
+207 
-218 NSMIDNLRRSNN
+218 MIDNLRKSNN

-274 SNKKKSRDEAIFN
+274 STKKKSRDEAIFN

-348 SKKKT
+348 TKKKT

-363 LTNIAKHSSPK
+363 LTNISKHSSPK

-392 ISNDGINNDSS
+392 ISNNGINNDSS

>member
-1 MSLKSQLLIY
+1 MSLKSKLLIY

-16 LIATFIGLM
+16 LIATLIGLL
-25 TIMMV
+25 TILMV
-30 TQKNVREEVLSTMS
+30 TQKNVREEVLSTMT

-63 QRDNNELGIS
+63 QREDSDLGFS
-73 ELSGIR
+73 ELSEIR
-79 HLKIQFFDQNDILLE
+79 HLKIQFFNNQDILLE
-94 ETLNTLDEIKPPP
+94 ETSNTLDEIKPPP
-107 AWFINVIESLSD
+107 YWFVFLIEKLSEE
-119 KIFFSKINIEQRG
+119 IFFSKINIDQRG
-132 ELTGYILIKPEPIYE
+132 EMTGYILIKPEPIYE

-158 LWIILS
+158 LWIIGA
-164 FLILINFVVLLLFSH
+164 FLILINIVVLILFSH

-193 LESGNFK
+193 LEAGNYK
-200 SKIKKSN
+200 SKINRSN

-218 NSMIDNLRRSNN
+218 NSMINNLRQSND
-230 KIHKLSQNLIDV
+230 KIHKLSQNLINV

-274 SNKKKSRDEAIFN
+274 STKKSSRDDAIFN
-287 VIKLSKNMMLS
+287 VIQLSKNMMLS

-309 LIEDLGFES
+309 LIEDLGLES

-327 KRRFMG
+327 KRRFKG
-333 VKFEYFIDERAINKI
+333 VKFEYKI
-348 SKKKT
+348 EDKALRKITKQET

-363 LTNIAKHSSPK
+363 LTNIAKHSEPK
-374 AIQISIRYIENS
+374 NIKITVKSLDRG
-386 NKIKIL
+386 NKTRIL
-392 ISNDGINNDSS
+392 ISNDGIKSNLANN
-403 NQEGLG
+403 EGLG

-419 IQGTLDIVKKKF
+419 INGSLEVIKKKL

-436 HLGN
+436 KMD

>member
-1 MSLKSQLLIY
+1 MSLKSKLLIY

-16 LIATFIGLM
+16 LIATLIGLL
-25 TIMMV
+25 TILMV
-30 TQKNVREEVLSTMS
+30 TQKNVREEVLSTMT

-63 QRDNNELGIS
+63 QREDSDLGFS
-73 ELSGIR
+73 ELSEIR
-79 HLKIQFFDQNDILLE
+79 HLKIQFFNNQDILLE
-94 ETLNTLDEIKPPP
+94 ETSNTLDEIKPPP
-107 AWFINVIESLSD
+107 YWFIFLIEKLSEE
-119 KIFFSKINIEQRG
+119 IFFSKINIDQRG
-132 ELTGYILIKPEPIYE
+132 EMTGYILIKPEPIYE

-158 LWIILS
+158 LWIIGA
-164 FLILINFVVLLLFSH
+164 FLILINIVVLILFSH

-193 LESGNFK
+193 LEAGNYK
-200 SKIKKSN
+200 SKINRSN

-218 NSMIDNLRRSNN
+218 NSMINNLRQSND
-230 KIHKLSQNLIDV
+230 KIHKLSQNLINV

-274 SNKKKSRDEAIFN
+274 STKKSSRDDAIFN
-287 VIKLSKNMMLS
+287 VIQLSKNMMLS

-309 LIEDLGFES
+309 LIEDLGLES
-318 ALIDLFENW
+318 ALIELFENW
-327 KRRFMG
+327 KRRFKG
-333 VKFEYFIDERAINKI
+333 VKFEYKI
-348 SKKKT
+348 EDKALRKITKQET

-363 LTNIAKHSSPK
+363 LTNIAKHSEPK
-374 AIQISIRYIENS
+374 NIKITVKSLDRG
-386 NKIKIL
+386 NKTRIL
-392 ISNDGINNDSS
+392 ISNDGIKSNLVNN
-403 NQEGLG
+403 EGLG

-419 IQGTLDIVKKKF
+419 INGGLEVIKKKF

-436 HLGN
+436 KMG

>member
-1 MSLKSQLLIY
+1 
-11 INSLL
+11 
-16 LIATFIGLM
+16 M

-63 QRDNNELGIS
+63 QRENNELGIS

-79 HLKIQFFDQNDILLE
+79 HLKIQFFDSNDVLLE
-94 ETLNTLDEIKPPP
+94 ETLNALDEIKPPP
-107 AWFINVIESLSD
+107 SWFINIIESLSD

-132 ELTGYILIKPEPIYE
+132 ELTGYVLIKPEPIFE

-158 LWIILS
+158 LWIIVS

-179 MIKPINKIIEGFEK
+179 MIKPINKIIEGFDK
-193 LESGNFK
+193 LEAGNFK
-200 SKIKKSN
+200 SKIRKSN

-218 NSMIDNLRRSNN
+218 NSMIDNLRQSNN

-274 SNKKKSRDEAIFN
+274 TTKKKSRDEAILN

-318 ALIDLFENW
+318 ALIELFENW
-327 KRRFMG
+327 KRRFKG
-333 VKFEYFIDERAINKI
+333 VKFEYSIDEKAIEKI
-348 SKKKT
+348 TKKKT

-363 LTNIAKHSSPK
+363 LTNIAKHSSPQK
-374 AIQISIRYIENS
+374 IHISIKYIDNS
-386 NKIKIL
+386 NRIRIL
-392 ISNDGINNDSS
+392 ISNDGFSNDSS
-403 NQEGLG
+403 NQDGLG

-419 IQGTLDIVKKKF
+419 IQGTLEISKKKL

-436 HLGN
+436 NLSN

>member
-1 MSLKSQLLIY
+1 MSLKSKLLIY

-16 LIATFIGLM
+16 LIATLIGLL
-25 TIMMV
+25 TILMV
-30 TQKNVREEVLSTMS
+30 TQKNVREEVLSTMT

-63 QRDNNELGIS
+63 QREDSDLGFS
-73 ELSGIR
+73 ELSEIR
-79 HLKIQFFDQNDILLE
+79 HLKIQFFNNQDILLE
-94 ETLNTLDEIKPPP
+94 ETSNTLDEIKPPP
-107 AWFINVIESLSD
+107 YWFIFLIEKLSEE
-119 KIFFSKINIEQRG
+119 IFFSKINIDQRG
-132 ELTGYILIKPEPIYE
+132 EMTGYILIKPEPIYE

-158 LWIILS
+158 LWIIGT
-164 FLILINFVVLLLFSH
+164 FLILINIVVLILFSH

-193 LESGNFK
+193 LEAGNYN
-200 SKIKKSN
+200 SKINRSN

-218 NSMIDNLRRSNN
+218 NSMINNLRQSND
-230 KIHKLSQNLIDV
+230 KIHKLSQNLINV

-274 SNKKKSRDEAIFN
+274 STKKSSRDDAIFN

-309 LIEDLGFES
+309 LIEDLGLES
-318 ALIDLFENW
+318 ALIELFENW
-327 KRRFMG
+327 KRRFKG
-333 VKFEYFIDERAINKI
+333 VKFEYKI
-348 SKKKT
+348 EDKALRKITKQET

-363 LTNIAKHSSPK
+363 LTNIAKHSEPK
-374 AIQISIRYIENS
+374 NIKITVKSLDRG
-386 NKIKIL
+386 NKTRIL
-392 ISNDGINNDSS
+392 ISNDGIKSNLANN
-403 NQEGLG
+403 EGLG

-419 IQGTLDIVKKKF
+419 INGSLEVIKKKF

-436 HLGN
+436 KMG

>member
-1 MSLKSQLLIY
+1 MSLKSKLLIY

-16 LIATFIGLM
+16 LIATLIGLLS
-25 TIMMV
+25 ILMV
-30 TQKNVREEVLSTMS
+30 TQKNVREEVLSTMI

-63 QRDNNELGIS
+63 QREDNDLGFSGLS
-73 ELSGIR
+73 EIR
-79 HLKIQFFDQNDILLE
+79 HLKIQFFNNQDILLE
-94 ETLNTLDEIKPPP
+94 ETSNTFDEIKPPP
-107 AWFINVIESLSD
+107 YWFVFLIEKLSEE
-119 KIFFSKINIEQRG
+119 IFFSKINIDQRG
-132 ELTGYILIKPEPIYE
+132 EVTGYILIKPEPIYE

-158 LWIILS
+158 LWIIGA
-164 FLILINFVVLLLFSH
+164 FLILINIVVLILFSH

-193 LESGNFK
+193 LEAGNYK
-200 SKIKKSN
+200 SKINKSN

-218 NSMIDNLRRSNN
+218 NSMINNLRQSND
-230 KIHKLSQNLIDV
+230 KIHKLSQNLINV

-274 SNKKKSRDEAIFN
+274 STKKSSRDEAIFN
-287 VIKLSKNMMLS
+287 VIQLSKNMMLS

-318 ALIDLFENW
+318 ALIELFENW
-327 KRRFMG
+327 KRRFKG
-333 VKFEYFIDERAINKI
+333 IKFEYKI
-348 SKKKT
+348 EDKALKKIRRQET

-363 LTNIAKHSSPK
+363 LTNISKHSEPK
-374 AIQISIRYIENS
+374 NIKITINS
-386 NKIKIL
+386 LDRGNKTRIL
-392 ISNDGINNDSS
+392 ISNDGIKSNLVNN
-403 NQEGLG
+403 EGLG

-419 IQGTLDIVKKKF
+419 INGSLEVIKKKF

-436 HLGN
+436 KIG

>member
-1 MSLKSQLLIY
+1 MSLKSKLLIY

-16 LIATFIGLM
+16 LIATLIGLL
-25 TIMMV
+25 TILMV
-30 TQKNVREEVLSTMS
+30 TQKNVREEVLSTMT

-63 QRDNNELGIS
+63 QREDSDLGFS
-73 ELSGIR
+73 ELSEIR
-79 HLKIQFFDQNDILLE
+79 HLKIQFFNNQDILLE
-94 ETLNTLDEIKPPP
+94 ETSNTLDEIKPPP
-107 AWFINVIESLSD
+107 YWFIFLIEKLSEE
-119 KIFFSKINIEQRG
+119 IFFSKINIDQRG
-132 ELTGYILIKPEPIYE
+132 EMTGYILIKPEPIYE

-158 LWIILS
+158 LWIIGT
-164 FLILINFVVLLLFSH
+164 FLILINIVVLILFSH

-193 LESGNFK
+193 LEAGNYK
-200 SKIKKSN
+200 SKINRSN

-218 NSMIDNLRRSNN
+218 NSMINNLRQSND
-230 KIHKLSQNLIDV
+230 KIHKLSQNLINV

-274 SNKKKSRDEAIFN
+274 STKKSSRDDAIFN
-287 VIKLSKNMMLS
+287 VIQLSKNMMLS

-309 LIEDLGFES
+309 LIEDLGLES
-318 ALIDLFENW
+318 ALIELFENW
-327 KRRFMG
+327 KRRFKS
-333 VKFEYFIDERAINKI
+333 VKFEYKI
-348 SKKKT
+348 EDKALRKITKQET

-363 LTNIAKHSSPK
+363 LTNIAKHSEPK
-374 AIQISIRYIENS
+374 NIKITVKSLDRG
-386 NKIKIL
+386 NKTRIL
-392 ISNDGINNDSS
+392 ISNDGIKSNLANN
-403 NQEGLG
+403 EGLG

-419 IQGTLDIVKKKF
+419 INGSLEVIKKKF

-436 HLGN
+436 KMD

>member
-1 MSLKSQLLIY
+1 MSLKSKLLIY

-16 LIATFIGLM
+16 LIATLIGLL
-25 TIMMV
+25 TILMV
-30 TQKNVREEVLSTMS
+30 TQKNVREEVLSTMT

-63 QRDNNELGIS
+63 QREDSDLGFS
-73 ELSGIR
+73 ELSEIR
-79 HLKIQFFDQNDILLE
+79 HLKIQFFNNQDILLE
-94 ETLNTLDEIKPPP
+94 ETSNTLDEIKPPP
-107 AWFINVIESLSD
+107 YWFIFLIEKLSEE
-119 KIFFSKINIEQRG
+119 IFFSKINIDQRG
-132 ELTGYILIKPEPIYE
+132 EMTGYILIKPEPIYE

-158 LWIILS
+158 LWIIGA
-164 FLILINFVVLLLFSH
+164 FLILINIVVLILFSH

-193 LESGNFK
+193 LEAGNYK
-200 SKIKKSN
+200 SKINRSN

-218 NSMIDNLRRSNN
+218 NSMINNLRQSND
-230 KIHKLSQNLIDV
+230 KIHKLSQNLINV

-274 SNKKKSRDEAIFN
+274 STKKSSRDDAIFN
-287 VIKLSKNMMLS
+287 VIQLSKNMMLS

-309 LIEDLGFES
+309 LIEDLGLES

-327 KRRFMG
+327 KRRFKG
-333 VKFEYFIDERAINKI
+333 VKFEYKI
-348 SKKKT
+348 EDKALRKITKQET

-363 LTNIAKHSSPK
+363 LTNIAKHSEPK
-374 AIQISIRYIENS
+374 NIKITVKSLDRG
-386 NKIKIL
+386 NKTRIL
-392 ISNDGINNDSS
+392 ISNDGIKSNLANN
-403 NQEGLG
+403 EGLG

-419 IQGTLDIVKKKF
+419 INGSLEVIKKKL

-436 HLGN
+436 KMD

>member
-1 MSLKSQLLIY
+1 MSLKSKLLIY

-16 LIATFIGLM
+16 LIATLIGLL
-25 TIMMV
+25 TILMV
-30 TQKNVREEVLSTMS
+30 TQKNVREEVLSTMT

-63 QRDNNELGIS
+63 QREDSDLGFS
-73 ELSGIR
+73 ELSEIR
-79 HLKIQFFDQNDILLE
+79 HLKIQFFNNQDILLE
-94 ETLNTLDEIKPPP
+94 ETSNTLDEIKPPP
-107 AWFINVIESLSD
+107 YWFIFLIEKLSEE
-119 KIFFSKINIEQRG
+119 IFFSKINIDQRG
-132 ELTGYILIKPEPIYE
+132 EMTGYILIKPEPIYE

-158 LWIILS
+158 LWIIGT
-164 FLILINFVVLLLFSH
+164 FLILINIVVLILFSH

-193 LESGNFK
+193 LEAGNYK
-200 SKIKKSN
+200 SKINRSN

-218 NSMIDNLRRSNN
+218 NSMINNLRQSND
-230 KIHKLSQNLIDV
+230 KIHKLSQNLINV

-274 SNKKKSRDEAIFN
+274 STKKSSRDDAIFN
-287 VIKLSKNMMLS
+287 VIQLSKNMMLS

-309 LIEDLGFES
+309 LIEDLGLES
-318 ALIDLFENW
+318 ALIELFENW
-327 KRRFMG
+327 KRRFKG
-333 VKFEYFIDERAINKI
+333 AKFEYKI
-348 SKKKT
+348 EDKALRKITKQET

-363 LTNIAKHSSPK
+363 LTNIAKHSEPK
-374 AIQISIRYIENS
+374 NIKITVKSLDRG
-386 NKIKIL
+386 NKTRIL
-392 ISNDGINNDSS
+392 ISNDGIKSNLANN
-403 NQEGLG
+403 EGLG

-419 IQGTLDIVKKKF
+419 INGSLEVIKKKF

-436 HLGN
+436 KMD